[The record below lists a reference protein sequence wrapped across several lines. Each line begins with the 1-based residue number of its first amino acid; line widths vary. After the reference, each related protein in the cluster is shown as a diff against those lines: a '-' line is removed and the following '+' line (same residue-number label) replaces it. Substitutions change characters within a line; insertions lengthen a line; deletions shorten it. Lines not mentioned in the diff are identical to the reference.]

1 MYNNNNEIEL
11 SFNIEIC
18 FYLNNLKKQKL
29 KVENNID
36 EIIIKKNNLYN
47 KIFS

>member
-1 MYNNNNEIEL
+1 MYNNNNEIKL
-11 SFNIEIC
+11 SFNVEIC